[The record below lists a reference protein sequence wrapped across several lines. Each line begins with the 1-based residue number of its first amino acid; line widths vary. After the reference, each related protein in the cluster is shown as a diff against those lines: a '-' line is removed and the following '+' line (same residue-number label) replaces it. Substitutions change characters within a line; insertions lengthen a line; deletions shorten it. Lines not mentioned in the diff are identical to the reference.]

1 MKKFKL
7 IALALTS
14 LFVFA
19 TFSTAAPSKDFGVV
33 DLNKVIDN
41 YTEAQKVAADLKVKE
56 NELQGFVEDAQ
67 KKVKEAKSPVEKKN
81 LEEKFSE
88 EFNIKRN
95 AYVKSQSEKWDT
107 IESNILKG
115 IQEIYTRKKLEMVF
129 NKQSVIVGGTD
140 ITDELIKNLNETVK
154 K

>member
-7 IALALTS
+7 IALTLIS
-14 LFVFA
+14 LFVFT